1 MRSSDRKAP
10 IAKVSCVRHTIHV
23 LSVSATNE
31 ATMHSSQLPKLISK
45 LTRLRSSELG
55 VCPMLSVSVIIFEIC
70 DMQFWWPWTR
80 TVQGHRMSKVMMSI
94 QSPFMVSYLTS
105 IVSNNVSVMVFEI
118 SDAEVLSHGS
128 KTVQGHPR
136 SKVMAPIN
144 SPWATSYSTS
154 IDPNCI
160 CHHFWNIR
168 SVILTTLKDSS
179 RSFKVKGHGAN
190 R

>member
-1 MRSSDRKAP
+1 
-10 IAKVSCVRHTIHV
+10 
-23 LSVSATNE
+23 
-31 ATMHSSQLPKLISK
+31 
-45 LTRLRSSELG
+45 
-55 VCPMLSVSVIIFEIC
+55 
-70 DMQFWWPWTR
+70 
-80 TVQGHRMSKVMMSI
+80 MSKVMMSI

-160 CHHFWNIR
+160 CHHF
-168 SVILTTLKDSS
+168 
-179 RSFKVKGHGAN
+179 
-190 R
+190 